1 MITGPSPFGG
11 LRISNQAPMPQE
23 VAKESDTERHL
34 RALAEL
40 SESIESQLALI
51 TARLSPVLR
60 PDESKPDS
68 QKENSKTHDCPQAAH
83 LYNLVE
89 SYGTINN
96 QLVQLR
102 HRIAL

>member
-1 MITGPSPFGG
+1 MITSPSSFGG
-11 LRISNQAPMPQE
+11 LRVSNQALVPQE
-23 VAKESDTERHL
+23 VAAESDTTRHL

-51 TARLSPVLR
+51 TARLCPVLR

-83 LYNLVE
+83 LYDLVE
-89 SYGTINN
+89 SFGNINN
-96 QLVQLR
+96 QLAQLR